1 MPDVLTAFGLIAAV
15 LIVSAL
21 LSGIVE
27 RAPISFPMVFLALG
41 FLLGDHGFSVLTL
54 DAHDPTLEI
63 IGNLSLALVL
73 FLDAVKLRFDEIGA
87 NWLTPALAL
96 GPGTVLTVSMV
107 TLGAVFLLGAS
118 WTQGLLLGAI
128 LSSTDPVVLRDVLR
142 DERIP
147 RSVRG
152 TLSVEAGTNDIVILP
167 TVLILIAVI
176 NADAGGAADWAVL
189 LGKLLVIG
197 PAIGMLIGA
206 GGAWL
211 MAKADAKY
219 GIRSEHQ
226 ALYGLGLVIASYSAA
241 TAIGGDGFLAAF
253 AAGFAVTAFSFAL
266 CDCFVEY
273 GETTAEMAMLVAF
286 VLFGAVLGATFDE
299 VALLP
304 ALVFGALVLG
314 VARPI
319 AFRVAL
325 HRARMS
331 GVARWFIAWF
341 GPRGLNS
348 LLLAL
353 LALHAGVPHAEW
365 LLGVVGIVVVM
376 SVVLHGVSATPLAS
390 AYGRLVA
397 RRTLEEERE
406 SSAAEIFGTDTSDRV
421 PRISVQALA
430 ERLAGEAPPLILDV
444 RTRSQHGMD
453 AGSIPGSVWVLPDQV
468 ADWAERYPAKFAGR
482 QVVTYCT

>member
-1 MPDVLTAFGLIAAV
+1 MPDVLTAFGLISAV

-41 FLLGDHGFSVLTL
+41 FLLGDHGFGVLTL

-73 FLDAVKLRFDEIGA
+73 FLDAVKLRFDEIGE

-96 GPGTVLTVSMV
+96 GPGTLLTVSMV
-107 TLGAVFLLGAS
+107 TVGAVMLLGAS
-118 WTQGLLLGAI
+118 WTQALLLGAI

-152 TLSVEAGTNDIVILP
+152 TLSMEAGTNDIVILP
-167 TVLILIAVI
+167 TVLILIAII
-176 NADAGGAADWAVL
+176 NAEAGGAAGWVVL
-189 LGKLLVIG
+189 LGKLLLVG

-211 MAKADAKY
+211 MSKADAKY
-219 GIRSEHQ
+219 GIRTEHQ

-253 AAGFAVTAFSFAL
+253 AAGFAVTAFNFAL

-286 VLFGAVLGATFDE
+286 VLFGAVLGATFDQIS
-299 VALLP
+299 LLP
-304 ALVFGALVLG
+304 TLVFGALVLG
-314 VARPI
+314 IARPL
-319 AFRVAL
+319 AFRIVL

-331 GVARWFIAWF
+331 DIARWFIAWF

-353 LALHAGVPHAEW
+353 LALHAGVPRAEW
-365 LLGVVGIVVVM
+365 LLGIVGIVVVM
-376 SVVLHGVSATPLAS
+376 SVVLHGVSATPLAMV
-390 AYGRLVA
+390 YGKIVA
-397 RRTLEEERE
+397 TRTLEEERE
-406 SSAAEIFGTDTSDRV
+406 STAADIFGADTANRV

-430 ERLAGEAPPLILDV
+430 DRLAQSNPPLILDV

-468 ADWAERYPAKFAGR
+468 ADWAERYPATFAGR